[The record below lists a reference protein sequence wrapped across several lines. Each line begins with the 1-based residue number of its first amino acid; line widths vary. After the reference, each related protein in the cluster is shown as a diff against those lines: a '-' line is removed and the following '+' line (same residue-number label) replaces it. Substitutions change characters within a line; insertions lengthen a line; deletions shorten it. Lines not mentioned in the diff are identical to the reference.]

1 MIIETQADN
10 DFSEKEDNET
20 DKSKK
25 KNEIETVKD
34 TNKHIESVLNSVKTD
49 FERKRELGKIAMEM
63 IDKYELNVHGMPQEV
78 KNAIKFHLKMEGSC

>member
-1 MIIETQADN
+1 MEVSEN
-10 DFSEKEDNET
+10 DKCMKRDLKEVLPMEKEY
-20 DKSKK
+20 K
-25 KNEIETVKD
+25 EIETVKD
-34 TNKHIESVLNSVKTD
+34 TNKHIEFVLNNVKTD